1 MKTQTKTEMY
11 KRIEAHALNIAVIF
25 GIKITCGNGKNGFV
39 VLSKSLFRLENKAH
53 KIATDYCNGVITEVQ
68 AGEAETKILNA
79 LNKILGY
86 REKNIPVCLNFDA
99 RGYAL
104 KIGSE
109 YVKKH
114 VLKIERDLGGYGLIA
129 PDFRN

>member
-1 MKTQTKTEMY
+1 MKTRTKKQAMTI
-11 KRIEAHALNIAVIF
+11 RIINHATHICNIF
-25 GIKITCGNGKNGFV
+25 GLPEAGYLA
-39 VLSKSLFRLENKAH
+39 LSKSLFRLENKAH

-114 VLKIERDLGGYGLIA
+114 GLKIERDLGGYGLIA